1 MSLSSITRARWRELD
16 CAREGDR
23 RRGVIGRIEHQP
35 LEADA
40 RPQRDLPQRR
50 ELSLGDGHEGRAG
63 RRGSPKERSRAAWQ
77 GQRPPRGDLPRDR
90 RGGLGSRGAEPRERG
105 DLAAA
110 GKADHDI
117 EARRIGGIP
126 SATSHV
132 GASALA
138 VIRSFGGLGE
148 VGVTVTATV

>member
-23 RRGVIGRIEHQP
+23 RRGVIGRMEHQP

-50 ELSLGDGHEGRAG
+50 S
-63 RRGSPKERSRAAWQ
+63 SPKERSRAAWQ
-77 GQRPPRGDLPRDR
+77 GQRPHRGDLPRDR
-90 RGGLGSRGAEPRERG
+90 RGGLGSGGAEPRERG

-110 GKADHDI
+110 G
-117 EARRIGGIP
+117 
-126 SATSHV
+126 
-132 GASALA
+132 
-138 VIRSFGGLGE
+138 
-148 VGVTVTATV
+148 